1 MLIQGCCSSA
11 DDKDAGEVYEEVP
24 WRGSASQTQGHRT
37 GFLDDEP
44 WTQDYEGTRKYSGY
58 Y

>member
-24 WRGSASQTQGHRT
+24 WRGSASQTQGHRV
-37 GFLDDEP
+37 P
-44 WTQDYEGTRKYSGY
+44 R
-58 Y
+58 